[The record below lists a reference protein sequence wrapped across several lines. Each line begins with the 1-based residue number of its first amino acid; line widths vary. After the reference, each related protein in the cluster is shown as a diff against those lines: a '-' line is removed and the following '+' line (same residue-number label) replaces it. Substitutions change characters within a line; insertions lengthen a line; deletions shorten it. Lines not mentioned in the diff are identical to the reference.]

1 VPQISS
7 TELNRADDENDLRFV
22 AMTNEE
28 RFIASCE
35 SVGEADVRQKL
46 NADRYSGQKV
56 IWANDWLEQVEGAKS
71 DATKAEE
78 RSSGLR
84 MAAGTDRHFH
94 FGVSIFLFVVLLGAA
109 LYFMAR

>member
-1 VPQISS
+1 
-7 TELNRADDENDLRFV
+7 
-22 AMTNEE
+22 MTNEE

-46 NADRYSGQKV
+46 NAARFSGSKAA
-56 IWANDWLEQVEGAKS
+56 WASDWLEQVESAKS

-84 MAAGTDRHFH
+84 MTARTDRHFA
-94 FGVSIFLFVVLLGAA
+94 FGVSILLFVSLLAGAA
-109 LYFMAR
+109 LFLVFR

>member
-1 VPQISS
+1 
-7 TELNRADDENDLRFV
+7 
-22 AMTNEE
+22 MTNEE

-35 SVGEADVRQKL
+35 TVGEADVRQKL

-56 IWANDWLEQVEGAKS
+56 IWANEWLEQVEDAKS

-84 MAAGTDRHFH
+84 IAAGTHRHFG
-94 FGVSIFLFVVLLGAA
+94 FGVSIFLFVLLLASAA
-109 LYFMAR
+109 LFLMSR

>member
-1 VPQISS
+1 
-7 TELNRADDENDLRFV
+7 
-22 AMTNEE
+22 MTNEE

-46 NADRYSGQKV
+46 NADRFSGSKAA
-56 IWANDWLEQVEGAKS
+56 WASGWLEQVECAKS

-84 MAAGTDRHFH
+84 MSAGTDRHFA
-94 FGVSIFLFVVLLGAA
+94 FRVSILLFVLLLATAA
-109 LYFMAR
+109 LYLMFG

>member
-1 VPQISS
+1 
-7 TELNRADDENDLRFV
+7 
-22 AMTNEE
+22 MTNEE

-46 NADRYSGQKV
+46 NADRFSGRK
-56 IWANDWLEQVEGAKS
+56 ILWASDWLEQVESAKS

-84 MAAGTDRHFH
+84 IAAGTDRHF
-94 FGVSIFLFVVLLGAA
+94 SSTLSAILFLLLLCGAA
-109 LYFMAR
+109 WFLMVR

>member
-1 VPQISS
+1 M
-7 TELNRADDENDLRFV
+7 

-46 NADRYSGQKV
+46 SASRYDGLKAV
-56 IWANDWLEQVEGAKS
+56 WASDWLERVESAKS

-78 RSSGLR
+78 KSSRLR
-84 MAAGTDRHFH
+84 IAAGTNRNYR
-94 FGVSIFLFVVLLGAA
+94 FGVSTLLLVVLLATAA
-109 LYFMAR
+109 LFYISG